1 MDPAVASKRKYD
13 WGMIYGG
20 VPAVPSQWPW
30 IHRAGDGGIH
40 RESMCLVGEI
50 IIGCVPLVDIG

>member
-50 IIGCVPLVDIG
+50 IIGCVPW